1 MNATIPMI
9 TALYAAILGF
19 LGAALTINAIRHR
32 VRSGVSTG
40 DGKDAGLAQAI
51 RAHANFAEQVPLA
64 LIVISFAEVLGS
76 RPLVVHVLCVVLVGA
91 RLVSAYALNRSL
103 TQSPTRNFSAAVTQL
118 VVVAASAA
126 ILLAMGGVR

>member
-40 DGKDAGLAQAI
+40 DGKDARLAQAI
-51 RAHANFAEQVPLA
+51 RAHANFSEQVPLA
-64 LIVISFAEVLGS
+64 LLVISFAEVLGS
-76 RPLVVHVLCVVLVGA
+76 RPLVVHVLGVVLVGA
-91 RLVSAYALNRSL
+91 RLVSAYALNQSL
-103 TQSPTRNFSAAVTQL
+103 TQSPQRNFSAAVTQL

-126 ILLAMGGVR
+126 IFLAMAGVR

>member
-1 MNATIPMI
+1 MNAIPMI

-64 LIVISFAEVLGS
+64 LLVISFAEVLGA
-76 RPLVVHVLCVVLVGA
+76 RPLVVHVLGVVLVGA
-91 RLVSAYALNRSL
+91 RLVSAYSLNRSL
-103 TQSPTRNFSAAVTQL
+103 AQTPGRNFAAAVTQL

-126 ILLAMGGVR
+126 ILLAMYGIR

>member
-1 MNATIPMI
+1 MNAIPMI

-76 RPLVVHVLCVVLVGA
+76 RPLVVHVLGVVLVAA
-91 RLVSAYALNRSL
+91 RLVSAYALNQSL
-103 TQSPTRNFSAAVTQL
+103 AQTPQRNVSAAVTQL

-126 ILLAMGGVR
+126 ILLAMAGVR

>member
-1 MNATIPMI
+1 MNAIPMI

-76 RPLVVHVLCVVLVGA
+76 RPLVVHVLGVVLVGA
-91 RLVSAYALNRSL
+91 RLVSAYALNQSL
-103 TQSPTRNFSAAVTQL
+103 AQTPQRNFSAAVTQL

-126 ILLAMGGVR
+126 ILLAMAGVR

>member
-1 MNATIPMI
+1 MNAIPMI

-76 RPLVVHVLCVVLVGA
+76 RPLVVHVLGVVLVAA

-103 TQSPTRNFSAAVTQL
+103 AQTPQRNFAAAVTQL
-118 VVVAASAA
+118 VVVVASAA
-126 ILLAMGGVR
+126 ILLAMYGVR

>member
-1 MNATIPMI
+1 MNAIPMI

-51 RAHANFAEQVPLA
+51 RAHGNFAEQVPLA
-64 LIVISFAEVLGS
+64 LLVISFAEVLGS
-76 RPLVVHVLCVVLVGA
+76 RPLVVHVLGVVLVAA
-91 RLVSAYALNRSL
+91 RLLSAYALNRSL
-103 TQSPTRNFSAAVTQL
+103 AQTPQRNFAAAVTQL
-118 VVVAASAA
+118 VVVVASAA
-126 ILLAMGGVR
+126 ILLAMYGIR